1 MNELEI
7 LIAARAL
14 IATPESWIKGRSAQ
28 DANGVPAGPF
38 DEGACKFC
46 TVGAMTCASGQTL
59 TEARAS
65 ILRAHLPKPFDNLV
79 NFNDH
84 PDTTHAD
91 VLALFDRAI
100 AYEEAKHERT

>member
-1 MNELEI
+1 MNELET

-14 IATPESWIKGRSAQ
+14 IASPESWIKDNSAQ
-28 DANGVPAGPF
+28 DANGVPVGTF
-38 DEGACKFC
+38 YEGACKFC
-46 TVGAMTCASGQTL
+46 TVGAITCASGETL
-59 TEARAS
+59 TETRAS

-100 AYEEAKHERT
+100 ASEEAKHERT

>member
-1 MNELEI
+1 MNELVT

-14 IATPESWIKGRSAQ
+14 IATPEAWIQGRFAQ
-28 DANGVPAGPF
+28 DANGVPVGPF
-38 DEGACKFC
+38 DEWACKFC
-46 TVGAMTCASGQTL
+46 TVGAITCASGEPL
-59 TEARAS
+59 TETRAS

-100 AYEEAKHERT
+100 ASEEAKHERT